1 LRRSAG
7 APRRAAVASG
17 SAVTQHSTWR
27 THVADKF
34 GWVLIACLVTYTMLV
49 TVDSRWSALTG
60 SVTVLAT
67 VLLTI
72 YASIPPRGL
81 RYAAI
86 GSIILALVIGVL
98 NAILHK
104 HALSGFT
111 FLLAGISLGCCIIAI
126 LLRVASETHVSV
138 GTVLAV
144 LDVYVMLGLFFT
156 FVDAGVGHI
165 TGHFFAQASAYDL
178 VDYPYLSYVTLTTVG
193 FGDLTPGTGVAR
205 ALIIIE
211 ALIGQIFLV
220 TMVARMVSLM
230 GTERAPVAMVRDREP
245 PEPQE

>member
-1 LRRSAG
+1 
-7 APRRAAVASG
+7 
-17 SAVTQHSTWR
+17 
-27 THVADKF
+27 
-34 GWVLIACLVTYTMLV
+34 MLV

-60 SVTVLAT
+60 SVTVFAT

-72 YASIPPRGL
+72 YASVPPRRL
-81 RYAAI
+81 RLAAI
-86 GSIILALVIGVL
+86 GSITLALGVGVV
-98 NAILHK
+98 NAVLHK
-104 HALSGFT
+104 HALSGTT
-111 FLLAGISLGCCIIAI
+111 FLLAGLSMGCCIVAI
-126 LLRVASETHVSV
+126 LMRVASETHVSV

-193 FGDLTPGTGVAR
+193 FGDLTPGTGIAR